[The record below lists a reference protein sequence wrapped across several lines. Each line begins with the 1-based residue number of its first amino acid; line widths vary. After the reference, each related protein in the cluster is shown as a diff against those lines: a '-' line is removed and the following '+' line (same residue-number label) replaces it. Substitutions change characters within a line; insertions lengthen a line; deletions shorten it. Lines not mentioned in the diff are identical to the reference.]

1 MSLARPLRFQAGK
14 EITQMEAIAKSGSS
28 SSLRKIDWPF
38 YIFWL
43 TYFSIIFGVVY
54 AIAV

>member
-1 MSLARPLRFQAGK
+1 
-14 EITQMEAIAKSGSS
+14 MEAIAKSGTSS
-28 SSLRKIDWPF
+28 RPRNIDWPF

-54 AIAV
+54 IMLV